1 MINVLRLVLI
11 GLLFVVF
18 ACTQASASGGSVRQ
32 NVVVKQRV
40 RVQRQ
45 PFFSHRQRVQQI
57 QVAPVYQQAQFV
69 QPVIQQQ
76 AVYAQ
81 PVVVQRVYAQ
91 PVIQQQNYCAPALQ
105 QGVIAPGCNAFF
117 AH

>member
-1 MINVLRLVLI
+1 MINVLRLSLI

-18 ACTQASASGGSVRQ
+18 ACTQASASGGGRI
-32 NVVVKQRV
+32 
-40 RVQRQ
+40 VQRQ
-45 PFFSHRQRVQQI
+45 RIVQRRQVQRV
-57 QVAPVYQQAQFV
+57 VV
-69 QPVIQQQ
+69 QQQ

-81 PVVVQRVYAQ
+81 PVIQQQVVQKVYAQPIVVQQQVQRVYAQ

-105 QGVIAPGCNAFF
+105 QSVVAPGCNAFF